1 MSGNGIY
8 NCYVGIFDEAF
19 FGCTYSHI
27 SMFVSSLLF
36 VGRQRY
42 LIYIA
47 GFLAK
52 LGKKIKITFHLKVR
66 TLGALEMTTVVLGS
80 KTGIF
85 RLNQTTWQCMTELQS
100 DVLIEVED
108 FSFLLHKFP
117 LINASPVLQKI
128 ISKFSSDEER
138 DCAFALDDIPGGAHS
153 FELIAKFCYGEK
165 IELTSS
171 NVVPLICA
179 ANYFSMNEDY
189 LKGNLIFQTE
199 TFFSNEV
206 LSNWKESIAALLS
219 CEHVLHHAEELDI
232 VSSCLNS
239 LSSKVTYGKANY
251 VQQEISWN
259 GIACMKE
266 TKNSSGSGLDWWH
279 DDVCSLNLYFFKR
292 FIEVLN
298 AKGHDPVDISNAVI
312 YYARNHHFKENPNS
326 TGNWSVDERILLEE
340 IVELLPVQIGATS
353 TKVLLS
359 MLSASIMLNTNETC
373 IETLEKWVGAQLHE
387 ATVEDLLVLNSR
399 ASDKAVHNVDCVK
412 RLIKQFMEQNL
423 HVNEITCNT
432 PKEECLMEA
441 DSLQCVRI
449 GAVAKLVD
457 KYLAKVAQ
465 DENLMLKQF
474 LALGSAIPT
483 SARPSNDDLY
493 HAISTYLEYH
503 PQLSDGQK
511 EKICQLIDV
520 QKLSRDLCRDVAQ
533 NENLPTRVI
542 VKALFCE
549 MLDLKRSLAN
559 CGDGNNT
566 GTEVGNTTENGD
578 NMAEEKD
585 VVVAQSTELQKEQET
600 SEAKETKKSLG
611 EKVTYFDLIMGF
623 RFI

>member
-1 MSGNGIY
+1 
-8 NCYVGIFDEAF
+8 
-19 FGCTYSHI
+19 
-27 SMFVSSLLF
+27 
-36 VGRQRY
+36 
-42 LIYIA
+42 
-47 GFLAK
+47 
-52 LGKKIKITFHLKVR
+52 
-66 TLGALEMTTVVLGS
+66 MTTVVLGS

-85 RLNQTTWQCMTELQS
+85 RLNKTTWRCMTELES

-108 FSFLLHKFP
+108 FSFFLHKFP

-128 ISKFSSDEER
+128 ISKFSSDEDR
-138 DCAFALDDIPGGAHS
+138 DCAFALDDIPGGVHS

-165 IELTSS
+165 IELTTS

-179 ANYFSMNEDY
+179 ANYFDMNEDY

-206 LSNWKESIAALLS
+206 LSNWKECIVALLS
-219 CEHVLHHAEELDI
+219 CEHVLHYAEELDI
-232 VSSCLNS
+232 ASSCLNS
-239 LSSKVTYGKANY
+239 LSSKVADGKASYLRN
-251 VQQEISWN
+251 EISWN

-266 TKNSSGSGLDWWH
+266 TKNLSGSGLDWWH
-279 DDVCSLNLYFFKR
+279 DDICSLNLYFFKR

-298 AKGHDPVDISNAVI
+298 AKGHDPADISNAVI
-312 YYARNHHFKENPNS
+312 YYARNHRSKENPNS

-340 IVELLPVQIGATS
+340 IVELLPVQKGATS
-353 TKVLLS
+353 IKVLLS

-373 IETLEKWVGAQLHE
+373 IETLEKRVGSQLHE

-399 ASDKAVHNVDCVK
+399 DADKAVRNVDCVE

-423 HVNEITCNT
+423 HINEITCNS
-432 PKEECLMEA
+432 PNEERLMEA
-441 DSLQCVRI
+441 DSLQRGRI

-465 DENLMLKQF
+465 DENLMLQQF

-503 PQLSDGQK
+503 PKLSDEQK
-511 EKICQLIDV
+511 EKLCQLIDV

-533 NENLPTRVI
+533 NENLPIRVI

-549 MLDLKRSLAN
+549 MLDLKRTLASS
-559 CGDGNNT
+559 GDENNT
-566 GTEVGNTTENGD
+566 GTEVGNATENSD
-578 NMAEEKD
+578 NLADEKD
-585 VVVAQSTELQKEQET
+585 VVVAPSSGLQKEHKN
-600 SEAKETKKSLG
+600 SEAKKTKTSLG
-611 EKVTYFDLIMGF
+611 EKVMC
-623 RFI
+623 RFLMARNLWSVRKVKALLAQTRH